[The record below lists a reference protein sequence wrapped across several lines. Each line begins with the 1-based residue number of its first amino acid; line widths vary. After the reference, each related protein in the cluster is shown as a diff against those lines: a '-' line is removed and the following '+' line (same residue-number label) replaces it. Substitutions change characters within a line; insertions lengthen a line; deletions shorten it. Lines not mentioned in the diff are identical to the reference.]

1 MTEKKIFSVLDITRY
16 IKGKLEGDFALRNIR
31 VSGEVSNCK
40 EDKNGHLYFTIKD
53 SAAIMN
59 CAMWASKRR
68 SGLEFKMET
77 GQHIVVTGNVGVYE
91 RWGDYRLYADR
102 IEQEGMGKLFEELEK
117 LKQKLKAE
125 GLFDEAHKKPIPKY
139 PKKIGIITS
148 RTGAVIEDIK
158 RTAREANAYVQLI
171 LYPAIVQ
178 GKEAVAALIRGI
190 ERFEEEGVDTII
202 IGRGGGSIEDLWC
215 FNDEGLARKVYNCSI
230 PIISAVGHQT
240 DRTLV
245 DEVSDLSVATPTAA
259 AMSAVP
265 KLEGTF
271 KELDAYKDRLT
282 VNLQQKI
289 DRMKTWLANTE
300 LVIKRQSPQMKLKEI
315 GRQLDSY
322 SVNFNRN
329 ITNRLDNYDR
339 QLLSGKQLLNRL
351 MRASYESANKKFISL
366 AAGIEGNS
374 PMKRLLG
381 GYSYVENEAGENV
394 RSIDMVKKGENLK
407 LVLSDGSIKAKVEEI
422 DKKNG
427 REKD

>member
-16 IKGKLEGDFALRNIR
+16 IKGKLEGDFALRDIR

-394 RSIDMVKKGENLK
+394 RSIDMVKKGESLK

-427 REKD
+427 

>member
-282 VNLQQKI
+282 VNLQPKI

-351 MRASYESANKKFISL
+351 MRASYESANKNFISL

-394 RSIDMVKKGENLK
+394 RSIDMVKKGESLK

-427 REKD
+427 

>member
-1 MTEKKIFSVLDITRY
+1 MADRKIFSVLDITRY

-77 GQHIVVTGNVGVYE
+77 GQHIVITGNIGVYE
-91 RWGDYRLYADR
+91 KWGDYRLYADK
-102 IEQEGMGKLFEELEK
+102 IEQEGIGKLFEELEK

-125 GLFDEAHKKPIPKY
+125 GLFDEGHKKQIPKY

-178 GKEAVAALIRGI
+178 GKDAVPALIKGI
-190 ERFEEEGVDTII
+190 ERFEQEGVDTII

-215 FNDEGLARKVYNCSI
+215 FNDESLARKVYSCSI

-259 AMSAVP
+259 AMNAVP
-265 KLEGTF
+265 KLEDAF
-271 KELDAYKDRLT
+271 KELNTYKDRIAG
-282 VNLQQKI
+282 NLQLKI
-289 DRMKTWLANTE
+289 DRMKTWLAGCE
-300 LVIKRQSPQMKLKEI
+300 LIIKKHSPQMRLKEV
-315 GRQLDSY
+315 GGQLDKFLL
-322 SVNFNRN
+322 NFNRN
-329 ITNRLDNYDR
+329 IEAKIDNYDR
-339 QLLSGKQLLNRL
+339 KLLSERQLLNSL
-351 MRASYESANKKFISL
+351 MRASYESVNKRFILL
-366 AAGIEGNS
+366 ASGIEGNS

-394 RSIDMVKKGENLK
+394 RSIEMVRTGEKIRLI
-407 LVLSDGSIKAKVEEI
+407 LSDGFVKAKVEEI
-422 DKKNG
+422 NEKNG
-427 REKD
+427 

>member
-1 MTEKKIFSVLDITRY
+1 M
-16 IKGKLEGDFALRNIR
+16 
-31 VSGEVSNCK
+31 
-40 EDKNGHLYFTIKD
+40 
-53 SAAIMN
+53 
-59 CAMWASKRR
+59 
-68 SGLEFKMET
+68 
-77 GQHIVVTGNVGVYE
+77 
-91 RWGDYRLYADR
+91 
-102 IEQEGMGKLFEELEK
+102 
-117 LKQKLKAE
+117 
-125 GLFDEAHKKPIPKY
+125 
-139 PKKIGIITS
+139 
-148 RTGAVIEDIK
+148 
-158 RTAREANAYVQLI
+158 
-171 LYPAIVQ
+171 
-178 GKEAVAALIRGI
+178 
-190 ERFEEEGVDTII
+190 
-202 IGRGGGSIEDLWC
+202 
-215 FNDEGLARKVYNCSI
+215 
-230 PIISAVGHQT
+230 
-240 DRTLV
+240 
-245 DEVSDLSVATPTAA
+245 SDLSVATPTAA

-339 QLLSGKQLLNRL
+339 QLLSGKQLLTRL
-351 MRASYESANKKFISL
+351 MRASYESANKNFISL

-394 RSIDMVKKGENLK
+394 RSIDMVKKGESLK

-427 REKD
+427 

>member
-215 FNDEGLARKVYNCSI
+215 FNDEDLARKVYNCSI
-230 PIISAVGHQT
+230 PVISAVGHQT

-271 KELDAYKDRLT
+271 KD
-282 VNLQQKI
+282 
-289 DRMKTWLANTE
+289 
-300 LVIKRQSPQMKLKEI
+300 
-315 GRQLDSY
+315 
-322 SVNFNRN
+322 RN

-394 RSIDMVKKGENLK
+394 RSTDMVKKGESLK

-427 REKD
+427 